1 MPRGSFDTTGAL
13 KLLLEVFV
21 NDNELVQNAALL
33 LQHSTE
39 IIKNYDK
46 LYQQKGLKYNIFE
59 IAHISEKEVIMC
71 NVIANLLN
79 PKGKHCKGDLYL
91 KLFWDI
97 VSAKFGNPINLNTPD
112 AKIITEYSTDAQRRI
127 DIVIEDGNVFIP
139 IEVKIWAKEQNG
151 QVKDYAKYSR
161 AKNKGKNI
169 PVLFLTLDGKASETA
184 HKDDEYVRISFKKDI
199 VSWLKLCLKETET
212 ENTPPV
218 REVIK
223 QLLSAIK
230 SIFGETEDEEMNK
243 AIADLIM
250 QSEETIRA
258 AAEIDNVLDII
269 DEEKWELFAGVVF
282 ENVKTKFPE
291 ADIQENV
298 DDWYDISV
306 PIKNGAYT
314 LYVNYDWKKIMVE
327 KGKTKISKQTKEKIN
342 RVMTALTSGSDY
354 GNDGEWRAE
363 ETIRYPGMETA
374 DEAVYPYLLYKK
386 YKQNP
391 TEAANHIITMATE
404 LEKI

>member
-1 MPRGSFDTTGAL
+1 MRRGSFDTTGAL

-33 LQHSTE
+33 LQHGTE
-39 IIKNYDK
+39 IIINYDR
-46 LYQQKGLKYNIFE
+46 LYQQKGLKYNIFK

-71 NVIANLLN
+71 RVVADLLD
-79 PKGKHCKGDLYL
+79 PKGKHYKGDLYL
-91 KLFWDI
+91 KLFWGI

-112 AKIITEYSTDAQRRI
+112 AKVYTEYSTDAQRRI

-184 HKDDEYVRISFKKDI
+184 HEDDEYVRISFKKDI

-230 SIFGETEDEEMNK
+230 GKTEDEKMDK
-243 AIADLIM
+243 AIVDLIT

-258 AAEIDNVLDII
+258 AVAIGNRDII
-269 DEEKWELFAGVVF
+269 NDANWELFTGVVF
-282 ENVKTKFPE
+282 EKVKNKFPE
-291 ADIQENV
+291 ADIQEGV
-298 DDWYDISV
+298 DGWDDINV

-314 LYVNYDWKKIMVE
+314 LYVNYDWQSITVE
-327 KGKTKISKQTKEKIN
+327 ANEKEMPAQIERKIN
-342 RVMTALTSGSDY
+342 RVMTALTGVSDDEI
-354 GNDGEWRAE
+354 DGVWLADGA
-363 ETIRYPGMETA
+363 IRYPGLETV

-391 TEAANHIITMATE
+391 AEAADHIINMVNE